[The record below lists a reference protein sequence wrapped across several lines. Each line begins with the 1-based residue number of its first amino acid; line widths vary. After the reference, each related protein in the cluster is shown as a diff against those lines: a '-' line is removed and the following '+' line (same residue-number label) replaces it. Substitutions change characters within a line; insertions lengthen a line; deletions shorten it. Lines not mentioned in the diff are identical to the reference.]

1 MSFQSDPSRFEPA
14 KTSQPE
20 GAPLGASRGTGGRRI
35 AEAPQTHAPVQPAAR
50 CFE

>member
-20 GAPLGASRGTGGRRI
+20 GASRGTGGRRI